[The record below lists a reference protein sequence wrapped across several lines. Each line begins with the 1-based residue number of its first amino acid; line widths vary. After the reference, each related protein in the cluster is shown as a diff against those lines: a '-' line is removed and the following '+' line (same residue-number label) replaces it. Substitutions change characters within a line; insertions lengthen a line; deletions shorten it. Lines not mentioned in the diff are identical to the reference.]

1 VFRRSS
7 GAQAGVMTALGGRLD
22 GFVVALRN
30 PQYRVFTMGS
40 LVATIGTWVQR
51 VAVGWLAW
59 ELTHSETWLGILAFA
74 DLFPVLVAGPFAGAL
89 ADRLDRLK
97 GARLLQALVIVQSIA
112 LTVLTYTG
120 QMTIEL
126 LVGLT
131 FILGIIGTANQ
142 PFRTAIIGD
151 LVTRSELP
159 AAIAINSMT
168 WHGSRFIGP
177 AIAGATILYAGVVPA
192 FLANAVTHVA
202 LIVALYR
209 IHVPPP
215 AGEARSYRE
224 LPKEIAEGFR
234 YAVSHPVIG
243 PALFILFCSSF
254 FGRPVMEFLPAFADA
269 VFHRGAGGLAW
280 LTSAGGLGALFS
292 GVWLASRR
300 ELTGLVAAMVANL
313 AILAVALMAFVASDV
328 FWIGVVAIVP
338 AGFAIV
344 VGGITIQTLIQSAV
358 ERQLRGR
365 VLSTY
370 GLVWLGGPA
379 LGSLL
384 VGAASELVSLR
395 VLIAGGA
402 AMCLVAWAWGL
413 TRRHKIDAEFARSQE

>member
-1 VFRRSS
+1 
-7 GAQAGVMTALGGRLD
+7 MTSIGGLGGFA
-22 GFVVALRN
+22 GALKN
-30 PQYRVFTMGS
+30 PQYRVFTIGS
-40 LVATIGTWVQR
+40 LIATIGTWVQR

-97 GARLLQALVIVQSIA
+97 GARLLQALVIVQSLI

-126 LVGLT
+126 LVALT
-131 FILGIIGTANQ
+131 FILGVIGTANQ

-151 LVTRSELP
+151 LVTKNELP

-168 WHGSRFIGP
+168 WHGSRFLGP
-177 AIAGATILYAGVVPA
+177 AVAGALILYAGVVPA
-192 FLANAVTHVA
+192 FLSNAIAHVA
-202 LIVALYR
+202 MIAALNR
-209 IHVPPP
+209 VRVPPP

-224 LPKEIAEGFR
+224 LPKEILEGMR

-243 PALFILFCSSF
+243 PALFLLLCSSF

-269 VFHRGAGGLAW
+269 VFQRGAQGLAW
-280 LTSAGGLGALFS
+280 LTSAGGLGAMFS

-300 ELTGLVAAMVANL
+300 DMTGIVSAMVANL
-313 AILAVALMAFVASDV
+313 AFLAAALTAFVATDW
-328 FWIGVVAIVP
+328 FWLGVVAIIP

-379 LGSLL
+379 LGSLV
-384 VGAASELVSLR
+384 VGLASELFSLR
-395 VLIAGGA
+395 LLIGIGA

-413 TRRHKIDAEFARSQE
+413 TRRRAIDAEYARSQE